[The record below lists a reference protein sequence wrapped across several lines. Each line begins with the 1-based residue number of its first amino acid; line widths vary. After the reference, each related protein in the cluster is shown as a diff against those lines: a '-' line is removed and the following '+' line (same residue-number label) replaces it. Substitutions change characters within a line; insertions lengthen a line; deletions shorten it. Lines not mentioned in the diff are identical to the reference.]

1 MFGKEGEGW
10 LLEEAVLLF
19 AQKLPCRGPT
29 GTLLIAEKAAL
40 VLAVYRAVRGF
51 IIAGGTLICTLLEQE
66 VCPEIAESAGT
77 DEDTRS
83 LIGGRATWKTVLDV
97 PTAAVLVSTTSAG
110 CWAGLITL
118 SSVDAWTTLARGPKE
133 TVGDTELLSA
143 SPERTCM
150 G

>member
-1 MFGKEGEGW
+1 MFAKDVEGW

-40 VLAVYRAVRGF
+40 VLAVYSAVRGF
-51 IIAGGTLICTLLEQE
+51 IIAGGTLICTLLEQD
-66 VCPEIAESAGT
+66 VCPGTAESAGT

-83 LIGGRATWKTVLDV
+83 LMGGRATWKTVLDV
-97 PTAAVLVSTTSAG
+97 PGAAVLVSAPRPGCCAG
-110 CWAGLITL
+110 FIAL
-118 SSVDAWTTLARGPKE
+118 SSADAGTTLVRGPKD
-133 TVGDTELLSA
+133 TAGDTALLSA
-143 SPERTCM
+143 RPERTCM